1 MFSLQNRL
9 AVHHSYIIQIIM
21 KKMIQVWIAGET
33 EGFPWVARS
42 WGGVTSDLS
51 SAALSLWDWPF
62 FFVSVLFTC
71 GRVTTS
77 SGCLVGLWPSGVV
90 CERCL
95 LGGNHRRIL
104 FGRRSQKPDLTSGV
118 LAQQPGLLLSW
129 RMWARFRTV
138 IIQVDSMYIVQ
149 CRQVT
154 ALARSSAGT
163 QIFFLVFILHLNSW
177 VSYAVHVS
185 RTMKFIY

>member
-1 MFSLQNRL
+1 
-9 AVHHSYIIQIIM
+9 
-21 KKMIQVWIAGET
+21 
-33 EGFPWVARS
+33 
-42 WGGVTSDLS
+42 VTSDLS

-90 CERCL
+90 CERCS

-104 FGRRSQKPDLTSGV
+104 FGRRSQNPDLTSGV
-118 LAQQPGLLLSW
+118 SGGLGGEEVSEFLAQQPGLLLSW